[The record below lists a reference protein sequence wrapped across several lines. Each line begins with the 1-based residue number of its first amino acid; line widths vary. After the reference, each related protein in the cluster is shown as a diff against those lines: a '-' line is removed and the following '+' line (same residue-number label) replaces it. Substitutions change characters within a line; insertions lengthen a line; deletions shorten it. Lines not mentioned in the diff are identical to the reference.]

1 MRLGYIKGENGELI
15 RKFIRDGEDDPEV
28 LFHVVAEFGDY
39 LWTDDEHMEEAK
51 EALLEHLFCSIKN
64 LAKND
69 RFWLVKR
76 LSDFEKDEAEYA
88 GSSGTGS
95 LFSVPKEAK
104 EGKFTLGLRFRI
116 PHMEGYYKK
125 DEADEIQKQLDA
137 CVAIVEQ
144 KS

>member
-15 RKFIRDGEDDPEV
+15 RKFIRDGEDDSEV
-28 LFHVVAEFGDY
+28 LFRVVAEFGDY

-51 EALLEHLFCSIKN
+51 EALLEHLFSTIKN

-88 GSSGTGS
+88 GSTGTRS
-95 LFSVPKEAK
+95 LFPVPKEAK
-104 EGKFTLGLRFRI
+104 EVKFALGWRFNL
-116 PHMEGYYKK
+116 PHMEEYYKR

-137 CVAIVEQ
+137 CAEHLNI
-144 KS
+144 